1 MYTTE
6 ERVKIMWKYLNE
18 NGIYTEEQLDEALE
32 RTKLDIGIFVT
43 PINKDIKLETKN
55 K

>member
-1 MYTTE
+1 MYSTE

-43 PINKDIKLETKN
+43 PINKNIKIKSE
-55 K
+55 